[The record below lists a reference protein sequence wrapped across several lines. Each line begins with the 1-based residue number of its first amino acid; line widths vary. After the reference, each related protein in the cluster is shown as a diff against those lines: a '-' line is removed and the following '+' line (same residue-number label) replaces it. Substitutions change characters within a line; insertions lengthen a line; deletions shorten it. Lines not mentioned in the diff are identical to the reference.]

1 MRMVLGLAA
10 AAGLMAVVTLG
21 VPGAAYAQGSGMNC
35 YANVGGRS
43 NCGLAA
49 NALMNRLDV
58 DPAERHGAV
67 DARRLQQVRA
77 VDQALKAGHCDQALA
92 LARRSGDRVL
102 SASTARICAGA
113 PPA

>member
-1 MRMVLGLAA
+1 MRLVLGLIVVAA
-10 AAGLMAVVTLG
+10 IGL
-21 VPGAAYAQGSGMNC
+21 PGLSHAQGSGMNC

-43 NCGLAA
+43 NCGLMA
-49 NALMNRLDV
+49 NALVNRLDG
-58 DPAERHGAV
+58 DPAERRGAIH
-67 DARRLQQVRA
+67 ARRLQQVRA

-102 SASTARICAGA
+102 SASTARICAAA